1 MRPNHEAVRSSS
13 IVTNHNQL
21 TRDPAAIIDNGAPRP
36 SSMGWMWPPN
46 SMDFNTFN
54 FAAFDA
60 QFTHTPEV
68 ARSSILLPR
77 VEKTFSY
84 SHNNVPSF
92 QHYANTPSYSL
103 SIIL

>member
-21 TRDPAAIIDNGAPRP
+21 TRDPAAIIDNGA
-36 SSMGWMWPPN
+36 SMGWMWPPN